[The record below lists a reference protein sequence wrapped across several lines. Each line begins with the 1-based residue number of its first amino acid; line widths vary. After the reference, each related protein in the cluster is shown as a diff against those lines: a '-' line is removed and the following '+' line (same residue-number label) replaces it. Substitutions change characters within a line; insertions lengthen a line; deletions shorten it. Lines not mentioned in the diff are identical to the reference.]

1 MPERSAGAVAVIDGG
16 AYRRLFAW
24 RLRCRPPGFPVLNE
38 SGVSVAQSRK
48 LLLVGAVLGIFAGIT
63 LFVAHSH
70 TYLDVS
76 ASDFAIN
83 RAAAQQLLDR
93 DPVYDADAERDRLKH
108 EGLYR
113 GQLAAESFTGTYSNF
128 IGLPTTAL
136 VYTPF
141 ANMNFDDAL
150 LTFQIVEVAC
160 FLGAVVI
167 VGFAVPRRNRVLA
180 WLVGL
185 AALLLFFPVMSSL
198 ALGQVD
204 GMVMLA
210 LAVAVWASARD
221 KWALVGVALGVAV
234 LLKISPWVVL
244 AFVLLRVGR
253 RCLRVAIGAAS
264 AVAVLLALS
273 TLVGGRP
280 HDIVTWLTDV
290 VPTLSRGNRSVEN
303 QSVPALLARF
313 LVGGDDLVATTIP
326 IGGYRFVG
334 YLIAVAGILGMWWWR
349 RNRSFVPLELGALIL
364 IALLSGPISWS
375 HYLTWAIIPLML
387 LADPRRFA
395 GSALRTWTLAGVAA
409 ASCALLVLPV
419 KYPSPAQVAT
429 NWWWRPYSGA
439 GTVALLGLLAVTL
452 VLLAR
457 DPLDEATDQAEVSL
471 PPRVVDAR

>member
-1 MPERSAGAVAVIDGG
+1 M
-16 AYRRLFAW
+16 
-24 RLRCRPPGFPVLNE
+24 
-38 SGVSVAQSRK
+38 SVAQSRK
-48 LLLVGAVLGIFAGIT
+48 LLLVGAVLGILAGIT

-93 DPVYDADAERDRLKH
+93 DPVYDADAERDRLKQ

-198 ALGQVD
+198 ALG
-204 GMVMLA
+204 
-210 LAVAVWASARD
+210 
-221 KWALVGVALGVAV
+221 VAV

-253 RCLRVAIGAAS
+253 RCLRVVIGAAS

-280 HDIVTWLTDV
+280 HDIVTWLSDV

-364 IALLSGPISWS
+364 IALLSGPIS
-375 HYLTWAIIPLML
+375 
-387 LADPRRFA
+387 
-395 GSALRTWTLAGVAA
+395 
-409 ASCALLVLPV
+409 
-419 KYPSPAQVAT
+419 
-429 NWWWRPYSGA
+429 
-439 GTVALLGLLAVTL
+439 
-452 VLLAR
+452 
-457 DPLDEATDQAEVSL
+457 
-471 PPRVVDAR
+471 